1 MVVGAETAA
10 DTADIETMTADELR
24 AEVARLREKLIRAEW
39 TVAELEERADV
50 DPMLDVL
57 NRRGFERELTRSLA
71 FVKRYGTPAVL
82 MYIDLDGFK
91 VINDRH
97 GHAAGDALLKA
108 VVADLVRNLRASD
121 VVGRL
126 GGDEFGAVLWNVQ
139 PPQAAAKAAS
149 LELTVERV
157 AVDHNGTVLGCGAS
171 VGIVAFD
178 PAASP
183 AAMIE
188 AADRAMYERKR
199 ARRS

>member
-1 MVVGAETAA
+1 MVGTETAA

-24 AEVARLREKLIRAEW
+24 AEVARLREKLIRTEW
-39 TVAELEERADV
+39 AVAELEERADV

-71 FVKRYGTPAVL
+71 FAKRYGTPAVL

-91 VINDRH
+91 TVNDRH

-139 PPQAAAKAAS
+139 PPQATAKATS

-157 AVDHNGTVLGCGAS
+157 TVDHSGTVLSCGAS
-171 VGIVAFD
+171 VGIVALD
-178 PAASP
+178 PASTP
-183 AAMIE
+183 TAMIE
-188 AADRAMYERKR
+188 AADRAMYARKR
-199 ARRS
+199 VRRR